1 MERSGKPPG
10 VDKAMGNH
18 FPSTPE
24 LASRAP
30 ELPPS
35 PLPSAGQASAHQ
47 GGPGAA
53 EGVALPIA
61 PTQDASSPCGPSS
74 SSTPPASRTS
84 ASLVTFTQA
93 GKIEL
98 RPTDWLL
105 RGWLVRD
112 TLAAIVAP
120 SGAGKTFLAI
130 DWACHVA
137 TGKPWGGRHVH
148 QGAVYYLAGE
158 GMNGL
163 RKRTAAWEAH
173 HKHPLGNAPLMLAD
187 GLPTLADLSNTEA
200 IIQSIHESA
209 DELFYRTGSEPTLI
223 VIDTLARAM
232 AGADENSSRD
242 MGALIGGLDRIRQ
255 QWGCTVLVLHHTG
268 HAASDRARG
277 SSAFHA
283 ALDSEFMITP
293 GKKSFTIRAT
303 KCKDW
308 EAPTPLTLQWAE
320 VEITVPNDDPDGPK
334 LIGETSRAITLL
346 GRSQVQ
352 RSRLEEARYLSD
364 ELGMSQRDIAS
375 ELAISKTTVQRLLLK
390 SQPCPDDAG

>member
-1 MERSGKPPG
+1 MERFGKLPG
-10 VDKAMGNH
+10 VDKATGSH

-24 LASRAP
+24 LAPPVP

-47 GGPGAA
+47 GGHGAA
-53 EGVALPIA
+53 EGAALPITPA
-61 PTQDASSPCGPSS
+61 QGASSPCEPSS
-74 SSTPPASRTS
+74 SWTPPASRAS

-158 GMNGL
+158 GTNGL
-163 RKRTAAWEAH
+163 RKRIAAWEAH

-187 GLPTLADLSNTEA
+187 GLPALADLSNTEA
-200 IIQSIHESA
+200 IIESIRESA
-209 DELFYRTGSEPTLI
+209 EELFYRTGSEPTLI

-293 GKKSFTIRAT
+293 GKKSFTLRAT

-308 EAPTPLTLQWAE
+308 DTPMPLTLQWAD
-320 VEITVPNDDPDGPK
+320 VEIEVPNDDPDGPR
-334 LIGETSRAITLL
+334 LIPEASRALTNADDDKVE
-346 GRSQVQ
+346 RTP
-352 RSRLEEARYLSD
+352 LEEVVYCAKV
-364 ELGMSQRDIAS
+364 LGMTEREIA
-375 ELAISKTTVQRLLLK
+375 ARTGMSKTTVHRMLTRDRTG
-390 SQPCPDDAG
+390 PADTA